1 MALAPWINSDD
12 AGQVALA
19 AVDSLPSP
27 WDVVSIG
34 DVTLPG
40 ISTVTATPSKR
51 LDQKKA
57 AGRDGATPTF
67 VGITPS
73 QVDVHTKV
81 WTAPQWKALQLAIA
95 KLWPTSE
102 GAKQQATYNEAMEII
117 HPALTALR
125 INTVVIQSCT
135 APSIAER
142 GFISV
147 TFRCVQFMPPTAKS
161 ATKTAANVAPAPG
174 GAQGPDVNPA
184 FVLAPVGGGTVLAR
198 SENAPQ
204 PLPSDD
210 LDFTG
215 PNG

>member
-12 AGQVALA
+12 AGQTALYTGA
-19 AVDSLPSP
+19 SQPSP
-27 WDVVSIG
+27 WDVVIIG

-81 WTAPQWKALQLAIA
+81 WTAKQWNALQQAIGY
-95 KLWPTSE
+95 LWPTSE
-102 GAKQQATYNEAMEII
+102 GAKKQDTYNQSMEIS

-125 INTVVIQSCT
+125 INKVVIQSCT

-142 GFISV
+142 GFIAV
-147 TFRCVQFMPPTAKS
+147 TFRCVEYIPPTAKS
-161 ATKTAANVAPAPG
+161 ATKTVTKTTPATSAVSP
-174 GAQGPDVNPA
+174 AVNPA
-184 FVLAPVGGGTVLAR
+184 LQLSPTDGAPRIASSVNDTQ
-198 SENAPQ
+198 S
-204 PLPSDD
+204 LPSDD
-210 LDFTG
+210 PLFTG